1 MVDNSMETMK
11 KWGSAINHYCP
22 LVEKAEELVD

>member
-11 KWGSAINHYCP
+11 KRGFAINHYLP
-22 LVEKAEELVD
+22 LVETAEELAD